1 MLNIQKIFEA
11 QDKLDRKVVEVHGL
25 EGQNLTG
32 DVTQALYTELG
43 ELSNEIGFF
52 KYWKKNKK
60 DDKARQYDEWA
71 DCMHFMASLG
81 NKYGHSEFVLS
92 DRGIEALE
100 ISMQTLEL
108 DVIRYH
114 QLFEE
119 IYTANMNSKVG
130 YTYALCALLAIGA
143 NVGMTYEDME
153 KAYFDKNQ
161 VNYDRLAS
169 GY

>member
-71 DCMHFMASLG
+71 DCMHFLDSLG
-81 NKYGHSEFVLS
+81 NKYGHVDSILSKDLKEDEILLNNKDKITYHFAFEYIYKSDLNDEF
-92 DRGIEALE
+92 DYGNAL
-100 ISMQTLEL
+100 
-108 DVIRYH
+108 
-114 QLFEE
+114 
-119 IYTANMNSKVG
+119 G
-130 YTYALCALLAIGA
+130 ALIMIGLKL
-143 NVGMTYEDME
+143 GMTFEDME
-153 KAYFDKNQ
+153 NAYFEKNQ

>member
-60 DDKARQYDEWA
+60 NDKARQYDEWA
-71 DCMHFMASLG
+71 DCMHFIASLG
-81 NKYGHSEFVLS
+81 NKYGHVETILLEKIKDGFEKDVNYA
-92 DRGIEALE
+92 IETQ
-100 ISMQTLEL
+100 IP
-108 DVIRYH
+108 YH
-114 QLFEE
+114 ELFEI
-119 IYTANMNSKVG
+119 IYKAQLNSVKDYVISLA
-130 YTYALCALLAIGA
+130 ALVVIGLKL
-143 NVGMTYEDME
+143 GMTYEEME

>member
-1 MLNIQKIFEA
+1 MLNIQNIFEA
-11 QDKLDRKVVEVHGL
+11 QDKLDCKVVEVHGL
-25 EGQNLTG
+25 EGKNLTG

-81 NKYGHSEFVLS
+81 NKYGHSS
-92 DRGIEALE
+92 DFYFNNDIKSLVISYTTIPYHFCFERIYHSDFRQFGKYAMAMAAL
-100 ISMQTLEL
+100 I
-108 DVIRYH
+108 
-114 QLFEE
+114 
-119 IYTANMNSKVG
+119 
-130 YTYALCALLAIGA
+130 AIGDKI
-143 NVGMTYEDME
+143 GMTYEDME

-161 VNYDRLAS
+161 VNYDRLAN

>member
-11 QDKLDRKVVEVHGL
+11 QDKLDHKVVEVHGL
-25 EGQNLTG
+25 QGQNLTG

-81 NKYGHSEFVLS
+81 NRYGHSDWITKVDIDNIQCRPYTRTDTSYHDLFENIYRLELNEW
-92 DRGIEALE
+92 DEYTEAL
-100 ISMQTLEL
+100 M
-108 DVIRYH
+108 
-114 QLFEE
+114 
-119 IYTANMNSKVG
+119 
-130 YTYALCALLAIGA
+130 ALLAIGIKI
-143 NVGMTYEDME
+143 GMTFEDME
-153 KAYFDKNQ
+153 KAYFEKNQ

>member
-25 EGQNLTG
+25 EGKNLTG

-81 NKYGHSEFVLS
+81 NKYGHTDFMSS
-92 DRGIEALE
+92 DSSIEALK
-100 ISMQTLEL
+100 ISMSTLEF
-108 DVIRYH
+108 DKVKFH

-119 IYTANMNSKVG
+119 IYTANMSSKVS
-130 YTYALCALLAIGA
+130 YFYALTALIAIGMKI
-143 NVGMTYEDME
+143 NMTFEDME
-153 KAYFDKNQ
+153 KAYFEKNQ

>member
-25 EGQNLTG
+25 HGQNLTG

-60 DDKARQYDEWA
+60 DNKARQYDEWA
-71 DCMHFMASLG
+71 DCMHFIASLG
-81 NKYGHSEFVLS
+81 NKYGH
-92 DRGIEALE
+92 LE
-100 ISMQTLEL
+100 ILLNE
-108 DVIRYH
+108 DIRAAIADDINNAQLLSYH
-114 QLFEE
+114 RLFE
-119 IYTANMNSKVG
+119 IVYTADFSVPRE
-130 YTYALCALLAIGA
+130 YTISLASIVVIGLKL
-143 NVGMTYEDME
+143 GMTFEDMG
-153 KAYFDKNQ
+153 KSYFDKNQ
-161 VNYDRLAS
+161 VNYDRLNS

>member
-25 EGQNLTG
+25 EGRNLTG

-81 NKYGHSEFVLS
+81 NKYGHVELILGTSKTFKIAEKFIEHDYSFHKLLS
-92 DRGIEALE
+92 IIYKTDYSCIFDYSHAL
-100 ISMQTLEL
+100 S
-108 DVIRYH
+108 
-114 QLFEE
+114 
-119 IYTANMNSKVG
+119 
-130 YTYALCALLAIGA
+130 ALLAIGKKMEMS
-143 NVGMTYEDME
+143 GEDME
-153 KAYFDKNQ
+153 KAYFEKNQ

>member
-11 QDKLDRKVVEVHGL
+11 QDKFDRKVVEVHGL
-25 EGQNLTG
+25 QGQNLTG

-52 KYWKKNKK
+52 KYWEKNKK
-60 DDKARQYDEWA
+60 NDKARQYDEWA

-81 NKYGHSEFVLS
+81 NKYGHVDYVLS
-92 DRGIEALE
+92 HDLNNGDILLNKKDDVSYHFAFEAIYKGEFNDEFDYGNAFTAL
-100 ISMQTLEL
+100 I
-108 DVIRYH
+108 VIG
-114 QLFEE
+114 L
-119 IYTANMNSKVG
+119 K
-130 YTYALCALLAIGA
+130 L
-143 NVGMTYEDME
+143 GMTYEDME

-161 VNYDRLAS
+161 VNYDRLAN

>member
-25 EGQNLTG
+25 QGQNLTG

-71 DCMHFMASLG
+71 DCMHFVASLG
-81 NKYGHSEFVLS
+81 NKYGHSDQISNERLYFNN
-92 DRGIEALE
+92 AL
-100 ISMQTLEL
+100 INGTNKSFHEL
-108 DVIRYH
+108 FDTMYKADYSCIFEYH
-114 QLFEE
+114 R
-119 IYTANMNSKVG
+119 
-130 YTYALCALLAIGA
+130 ALGTIVATGLKL
-143 NVGMTYEDME
+143 GMTYEDMG
-153 KAYFDKNQ
+153 KAYFEKNQ

>member
-1 MLNIQKIFEA
+1 MLNIQRIFEA

-25 EGQNLTG
+25 EGKNLTG

-60 DDKARQYDEWA
+60 NDKARQYDEWA

-81 NKYGHSEFVLS
+81 NKYGH
-92 DRGIEALE
+92 LE
-100 ISMQTLEL
+100 ILLNEDLQAAIADDINNNQSLS
-108 DVIRYH
+108 YH
-114 QLFEE
+114 RLFEI
-119 IYTANMNSKVG
+119 IYTADFSVPRE
-130 YTYALCALLAIGA
+130 YTISLASIVVIGLKL
-143 NVGMTYEDME
+143 GMAFEDME

>member
-25 EGQNLTG
+25 EGKNLTG

-81 NKYGHSEFVLS
+81 NKYGHSTEIIEKIEPSNVEDELGSANKNSFHTLFGFIYKANLNVF
-92 DRGIEALE
+92 GIYCIAL
-100 ISMQTLEL
+100 
-108 DVIRYH
+108 
-114 QLFEE
+114 
-119 IYTANMNSKVG
+119 A
-130 YTYALCALLAIGA
+130 ALIKIGLKM
-143 NVGMTYEDME
+143 GMTFEDME
-153 KAYFDKNQ
+153 KSYFEKNQ

>member
-11 QDKLDRKVVEVHGL
+11 QDKIDRKVVEVHGL

-60 DDKARQYDEWA
+60 DDKSRQYDEWA

-81 NKYGHSEFVLS
+81 NKYGHVDYILSLFLKKDDVLLNKKDTLPYHLAFEAIYKGELNDEF
-92 DRGIEALE
+92 DYGNAFAAL
-100 ISMQTLEL
+100 I
-108 DVIRYH
+108 VIG
-114 QLFEE
+114 L
-119 IYTANMNSKVG
+119 K
-130 YTYALCALLAIGA
+130 L
-143 NVGMTYEDME
+143 GMTFEDME

>member
-25 EGQNLTG
+25 EGRNLTG

-81 NKYGHSEFVLS
+81 NKYGHSS
-92 DRGIEALE
+92 DFYFNNDIKSFIISYTEVPYHFCFERIYHSDFRQFSKYVMAMGAL
-100 ISMQTLEL
+100 I
-108 DVIRYH
+108 
-114 QLFEE
+114 
-119 IYTANMNSKVG
+119 
-130 YTYALCALLAIGA
+130 AIGEKI
-143 NVGMTYEDME
+143 GMTYEEME
-153 KAYFDKNQ
+153 KAYFEKNQ
-161 VNYDRLAS
+161 VNYDRLRQN
-169 GY
+169 Y

>member
-1 MLNIQKIFEA
+1 MLNIQKIFEE
-11 QDKLDRKVVEVHGL
+11 QDKLDCKVVEVHGL
-25 EGQNLTG
+25 EGENLTG

-71 DCMHFMASLG
+71 DCMHFLASLG
-81 NKYGHSEFVLS
+81 NKYGHVEVISSDDVQLGYKGEVVKLLERNVSYHNLLDAIYKSDLS
-92 DRGIEALE
+92 DVVDYGTSLICL
-100 ISMQTLEL
+100 IT
-108 DVIRYH
+108 
-114 QLFEE
+114 
-119 IYTANMNSKVG
+119 
-130 YTYALCALLAIGA
+130 IGMKL
-143 NVGMTYEDME
+143 GMTFEDME

-161 VNYDRLAS
+161 INYNRLAS

>member
-11 QDKLDRKVVEVHGL
+11 QDKLDCKVVEVHGL

-71 DCMHFMASLG
+71 DCMHFVASLG
-81 NKYGHSEFVLS
+81 NKYGHSNELS
-92 DRGIEALE
+92 FLPRLLTKKTAEKTYHYSFEQLYHNDLSIYNEYVRAL
-100 ISMQTLEL
+100 S
-108 DVIRYH
+108 
-114 QLFEE
+114 
-119 IYTANMNSKVG
+119 
-130 YTYALCALLAIGA
+130 ALVSIGLKL
-143 NVGMTYEDME
+143 GMTHEDME
-153 KAYFDKNQ
+153 KAYFEKNQ

>member
-11 QDKLDRKVVEVHGL
+11 QDKLDCKVVEVHGL
-25 EGQNLTG
+25 QGQNLTG

-60 DDKARQYDEWA
+60 DNKARQYDEWA
-71 DCMHFMASLG
+71 DCLHFIASLG
-81 NKYGHSEFVLS
+81 NKYGHSNELTYLPRLLINQTSLKSYHYSFEVLYQS
-92 DRGIEALE
+92 DFSDFNHYIKALST
-100 ISMQTLEL
+100 I
-108 DVIRYH
+108 V
-114 QLFEE
+114 
-119 IYTANMNSKVG
+119 
-130 YTYALCALLAIGA
+130 AIGLKL
-143 NVGMTYEDME
+143 GMTYEDMQ
-153 KAYFDKNQ
+153 KAYFEKNQ

>member
-25 EGQNLTG
+25 EGKNLTG

-81 NKYGHSEFVLS
+81 NKYGHVDYVIKSQDKNSKETDVEVKEKLPFHALFNHIYNTDLS
-92 DRGIEALE
+92 DEVEYVIALASLLMIGE
-100 ISMQTLEL
+100 KL
-108 DVIRYH
+108 D
-114 QLFEE
+114 
-119 IYTANMNSKVG
+119 
-130 YTYALCALLAIGA
+130 
-143 NVGMTYEDME
+143 MTYKDME

>member
-11 QDKLDRKVVEVHGL
+11 QDKLDLKVVEVHGL
-25 EGQNLTG
+25 QGQNLTG

-81 NKYGHSEFVLS
+81 NKYGHSEFVFS

-100 ISMQTLEL
+100 ISMKTLEF

-119 IYTANMNSKVG
+119 IYTANKSSKVG
-130 YTYALCALLAIGA
+130 YAFALNALLAIGTKM
-143 NVGMTYEDME
+143 GMTYEDME
-153 KAYFDKNQ
+153 KAYFEKNQ
-161 VNYDRLAS
+161 VNYDRLAK
-169 GY
+169 G

>member
-1 MLNIQKIFEA
+1 MLKLQSIFEA

-60 DDKARQYDEWA
+60 NDKIRQYDEWA
-71 DCMHFMASLG
+71 DCLHFMASLG
-81 NKYGHSEFVLS
+81 NKYGHSDQVNEFITVF
-92 DRGIEALE
+92 DIEEDFYTRTYREYGI
-100 ISMQTLEL
+100 
-108 DVIRYH
+108 
-114 QLFEE
+114 LFRN
-119 IYTANMNSKVG
+119 IYRADLNEFRLYMG
-130 YTYALCALLAIGA
+130 ALLSLISIGLKL
-143 NVGMTYEDME
+143 GMEFEDME

-161 VNYDRLAS
+161 VNYDRLAN

>member
-11 QDKLDRKVVEVHGL
+11 QDKLDRKVVEVHWL

-60 DDKARQYDEWA
+60 DEKARQFDEWA

-81 NKYGHSEFVLS
+81 NKYGHSELITNAIDINNIHNELQFVDSHSYHELFDIIYKSSLNKLGGYCLS
-92 DRGIEALE
+92 LAAL
-100 ISMQTLEL
+100 
-108 DVIRYH
+108 V
-114 QLFEE
+114 
-119 IYTANMNSKVG
+119 K
-130 YTYALCALLAIGA
+130 IGLRM
-143 NVGMTYEDME
+143 GMTFGDME
-153 KAYFDKNQ
+153 KSYFEKNQ

>member
-25 EGQNLTG
+25 EGRSLTG

-60 DDKARQYDEWA
+60 DDKERQYDEWA

-81 NKYGHSEFVLS
+81 NKYGHVDYILS
-92 DRGIEALE
+92 LDQRGDDVVQKNKDKVSFHFAFENIYKNDLNDKKDYMIAL
-100 ISMQTLEL
+100 S
-108 DVIRYH
+108 
-114 QLFEE
+114 
-119 IYTANMNSKVG
+119 
-130 YTYALCALLAIGA
+130 ALIIIGLKL
-143 NVGMTYEDME
+143 GMTYEDME
-153 KAYFDKNQ
+153 KSYFSKNQ

>member
-60 DDKARQYDEWA
+60 DNKVRQYDEWA
-71 DCMHFMASLG
+71 DCIHFLASLG
-81 NKYGHSEFVLS
+81 NKYGHVEEVL
-92 DRGIEALE
+92 
-100 ISMQTLEL
+100 TLEFHDEKYILHQAEESSFHHLFDIIYKVELNRL
-108 DVIRYH
+108 DH
-114 QLFEE
+114 
-119 IYTANMNSKVG
+119 YTG
-130 YTYALCALLAIGA
+130 ALASLLMIGA
-143 NVGMTYEDME
+143 KIGMTFDDME
-153 KAYFDKNQ
+153 KSYFKKNQ
-161 VNYDRLAS
+161 VNYDRLNS

>member
-60 DDKARQYDEWA
+60 NDKARQHDEWA

-81 NKYGHSEFVLS
+81 NKYGHVEVVIQEVMQKAIASDINNVRLLS
-92 DRGIEALE
+92 
-100 ISMQTLEL
+100 
-108 DVIRYH
+108 YH
-114 QLFEE
+114 KLFEIVYAVDFSVPRE
-119 IYTANMNSKVG
+119 YTI
-130 YTYALCALLAIGA
+130 ALTTVVVIGLKL
-143 NVGMTYEDME
+143 GMTFEDME

>member
-11 QDKLDRKVVEVHGL
+11 QDKLDCKVVEVHGL

-60 DDKARQYDEWA
+60 DDKTRQYDEWA
-71 DCMHFMASLG
+71 DCMHFLVSLG
-81 NKYGHSEFVLS
+81 NKYGHVEEVL
-92 DRGIEALE
+92 
-100 ISMQTLEL
+100 TLEFHEEKQI
-108 DVIRYH
+108 VGAAEKSSFSG
-114 QLFEE
+114 LFEL
-119 IYTANMNSKVG
+119 IYKVMLNDLESYVG
-130 YTYALCALLAIGA
+130 ALASLLMIGA
-143 NVGMTYEDME
+143 KIGMTFEDME

-161 VNYDRLAS
+161 VNYYRLAS

>member
-11 QDKLDRKVVEVHGL
+11 QDKLDCKVVEVHGL

-81 NKYGHSEFVLS
+81 NKYGHSDEIVSIIEMHYL
-92 DRGIEALE
+92 DGIFNPVSFRESYHELFGMIYKAELNNFHSYCNSLNAL
-100 ISMQTLEL
+100 I
-108 DVIRYH
+108 
-114 QLFEE
+114 
-119 IYTANMNSKVG
+119 K
-130 YTYALCALLAIGA
+130 IGLKL
-143 NVGMTYEDME
+143 GMTTEDMR
-153 KAYFDKNQ
+153 KAYFEKNQ